1 MRVHDPATADR
12 ASDLRALFLIVPL
25 VIVFVGLLS
34 TFYFTY
40 QTAYVDGISME
51 PTLLSGELV
60 LVTRGY
66 EQPLRGDV
74 VVVELVAA
82 DGSTDVLVKRIVG
95 LPGDEVLVE
104 EGQATVNGKP
114 EQGEHTVYVSCC
126 DLSVPRQIVPDGMV
140 FLLGDNRPV
149 SEDSRLFGTVP
160 IADVRGKV
168 VAVFKPVTD
177 ARIVD

>member
-1 MRVHDPATADR
+1 MRVHDADTGQR
-12 ASDLRALFLIVPL
+12 APSMLAMVLLVPL
-25 VIVFVGLLS
+25 AIVFVGLVS

-40 QTAYVDGISME
+40 QTAYVDGISMQ

-74 VVVELVAA
+74 VVVEIAA
-82 DGSTDVLVKRIVG
+82 EDGSTDVLVKRIVG
-95 LPGDEVLVE
+95 LPGDEVEVE
-104 EGQATVNGKP
+104 EGQATVNGEP
-114 EQGEHTVYVSCC
+114 EQGDHTVYVACC
-126 DLSVPRQIVPDGMV
+126 DLSVPRQRVPEGKV

-160 IADVRGKV
+160 LTDVRGKV
-168 VAVFKPVTD
+168 VAVFKPVNA
-177 ARIVD
+177 ARLVD